1 MRRGQPMMQ
10 SITLSMENDM
20 SVIFE
25 AIGFTVV
32 SILALFALGVAL
44 GVIQIDVD

>member
-1 MRRGQPMMQ
+1 
-10 SITLSMENDM
+10 M

-32 SILALFALGVAL
+32 AILALFAVGVAL

>member
-1 MRRGQPMMQ
+1 
-10 SITLSMENDM
+10 M

-25 AIGFTVV
+25 AIGFTLVV
-32 SILALFALGVAL
+32 IAALFALGVAL

>member
-1 MRRGQPMMQ
+1 
-10 SITLSMENDM
+10 M

-25 AIGFTVV
+25 AVGFTVV
-32 SILALFALGVAL
+32 VIAALFAVGMAL